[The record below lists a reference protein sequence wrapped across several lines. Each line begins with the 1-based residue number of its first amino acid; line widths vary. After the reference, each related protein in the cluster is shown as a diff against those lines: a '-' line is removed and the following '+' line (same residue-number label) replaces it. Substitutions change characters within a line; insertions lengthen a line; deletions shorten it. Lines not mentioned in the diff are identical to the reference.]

1 MNGTPLAAALLAGLL
16 TFSVTQ
22 AQTPEPA
29 EFAEFALEARI
40 LNEGYEPAVDVS
52 GRTLMGVMAEPS
64 GHPDGDNQAQRLYLW
79 LPDGLETGGH
89 RICISLN
96 SRDGHYTSLL
106 DVSLERLEALRSGL
120 EQREAENTETL
131 PVDFVTRKPEYYT
144 QYAQT
149 PPPHRLAVLAELKR
163 DCSPATKR
171 EAVLVAAWRP
181 FSAPQTLSVIANSS
195 RLETL
200 LAVLLELPEGEN
212 RQLGVMCQPIEAPQR
227 IAYDAACRLDIARLR
242 RKGNPVIEDT
252 QLVRRRGSSLA
263 SQVPVELE
271 L

>member
-1 MNGTPLAAALLAGLL
+1 MNGATLAAALLAGLL
-16 TFSVTQ
+16 TVSATQ
-22 AQTPEPA
+22 AQTPEA
-29 EFAEFALEARI
+29 VEFALEARI

-64 GHPDGDNQAQRLYLW
+64 GHPDGDDQTQRLYLW
-79 LPDGLETGGH
+79 LPDGLDIQGH

-106 DVSLERLEALRSGL
+106 DVSLERLVARRSGL
-120 EQREAENTETL
+120 EEREAENTEAM

-144 QYAQT
+144 QYDQT
-149 PPPHRLAVLAELKR
+149 PPPHRLAVLAELKS
-163 DCSPATKR
+163 DCSPATPR
-171 EAVLVAAWRP
+171 EAVLVAAWRS
-181 FSAPQTLSVIANSS
+181 FSAPQTLSVLANSS

-200 LAVLLELPEGEN
+200 LAVLVEAPEGER

-242 RKGNPVIEDT
+242 REGDPLIKET
-252 QLVRRRGSSLA
+252 LLVRRRGSSLA
-263 SQVPVELE
+263 SQVPVELA

>member
-1 MNGTPLAAALLAGLL
+1 MSPFARLGALLGGLL

-22 AQTPEPA
+22 AQMTAPG
-29 EFAEFALEARI
+29 EFALEAQV

-52 GRTLMGVMAEPS
+52 GRTLMGVMVDPS
-64 GHPDGDNQAQRLYLW
+64 GQPNNDSQAQRLYIR
-79 LPDGLETGGH
+79 LPVDLDTKGH
-89 RICISLN
+89 HLCISLN

-106 DVSLERLEALRSGL
+106 EVPLERLEARRSRQD
-120 EQREAENTETL
+120 ERNDMAPEVV
-131 PVDFVTRKPEYYT
+131 PVDFTTGELEYYK
-144 QYAQT
+144 QFDQN

-171 EAVLVAAWRP
+171 AAVLVAAWRP
-181 FSAPQTLSVIANSS
+181 FSTPQTLSVLANSS

-200 LAVLLELPEGEN
+200 LAVLVEDNAGEK

-227 IAYDAACRLDIARLR
+227 IAYDSACPLDMARLI
-242 RKGNPVIEDT
+242 GQGYPLLEET
-252 QLVRRRGSSLA
+252 LLVRRRGASLA
-263 SQVPVELE
+263 SQVSVELE